1 MNVLDDI
8 LKDDV
13 DEEEADEVSKQLYGS
28 KICPF
33 CDSDTYLNSIMYS
46 PNVD

>member
-13 DEEEADEVSKQLYGS
+13 DEEESDEVSKQLYWS
-28 KICPF
+28 KICP
-33 CDSDTYLNSIMYS
+33 YVIVI
-46 PNVD
+46 PI